1 MPGDF
6 FNEFLVPDFESLDKE
21 LGSAQWFQR
30 QDQLNQVKM
39 MQEQS
44 TGQSGGQ
51 GNDPN
56 QATQEQVEEAQYRP
70 TYDRN
75 LSETKQERLERVKE
89 EYGRR
94 PFISVGA
101 STVKSFCKE
110 KHIITAKEMVSKHL
124 LIEEKGKY
132 VLPPLPYEYNAL
144 EPHIDQETMQLHH
157 DKHHQKYIDDLND
170 ALKALSKVK
179 KAEDPQVRPL
189 LDKIAFN
196 GSGHVLHSIFWL
208 CLTAKSTKKPEE
220 NLEVAK
226 AVKKHFGKFE
236 KFCVQFMEAAKTVQ
250 GSGWAI
256 LAVEPWTGRL
266 VILQAEKHQNLTM
279 WGVVPI
285 LVMDVWELAYY
296 LKYKN
301 DRAAY
306 VEAICNNLINWDM
319 VNGFYQQAMKSK

>member
-6 FNEFLVPDFESLDKE
+6 FNEFLIPDFESLDKE

-44 TGQSGGQ
+44 PGQTSGQ

-94 PFISVGA
+94 PFISVGVA
-101 STVKSFCKE
+101 TVKSFCKE
-110 KHIITAKEMVSKHL
+110 RRIITAKEMVSKHL

-157 DKHHQKYIDDLND
+157 DKHHQKYVDDLND

-179 KAEDPQVRPL
+179 KEDDPQVRSL

-208 CLTAKSTKKPEE
+208 CLTAKGIKKPEE
-220 NLEVAK
+220 NLEVVK
-226 AVKKHFGKFE
+226 AIKKNFGKFE
-236 KFCVQFMEAAKTVQ
+236 KFRVQFMEAAKTAQ
-250 GSGWAI
+250 GSGWSV

-266 VILQAEKHQNLTM
+266 VVLQAEKHQNLTM

-285 LVMDVWELAYY
+285 LVLDVWEHAYY

-301 DRAAY
+301 DKATY
-306 VEAICNNLINWDM
+306 VEGVFDNLINWDM
-319 VNGFYQQAMKSK
+319 VNKFYQQAIRAK